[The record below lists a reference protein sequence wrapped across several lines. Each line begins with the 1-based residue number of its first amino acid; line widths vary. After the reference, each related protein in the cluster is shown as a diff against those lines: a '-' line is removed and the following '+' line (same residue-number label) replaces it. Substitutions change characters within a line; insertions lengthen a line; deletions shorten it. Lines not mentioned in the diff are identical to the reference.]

1 MVVRCATTKRSN
13 DRVLKA
19 CHRVFIKLH
28 EIDYLGFIRLEIQGG
43 PEDKKLNSGQNRKTF
58 DKNVFEA
65 SINSIWEQ
73 GNHFGKLA
81 STVSELTI
89 ETAKG

>member
-1 MVVRCATTKRSN
+1 
-13 DRVLKA
+13 VLKA

-65 SINSIWEQ
+65 SINSIWEARKSLWKI
-73 GNHFGKLA
+73 GKHCQR
-81 STVSELTI
+81 VDN
-89 ETAKG
+89 